1 MGYHPEQNRIVH
13 YEPSIDALTWANR
26 EPRYEK
32 KFALGRR
39 YMFTEV
45 FKWLP
50 DKTQIEQIA
59 IFYNHPK
66 GRDKIAGA
74 TIMSIDELMAE
85 IKLKVTACGPMIKN
99 AISEQYPLLRTIQ
112 MSHVG
117 YYRAR

>member
-1 MGYHPEQNRIVH
+1 MELDVVGYHPEQNRIVH
-13 YEPSIDALTWANR
+13 YEPSIDALTWTNR

-32 KFALGRR
+32 KFTLGRK

-50 DKTQIEQIA
+50 NKTRIEQIA
-59 IFYNHPK
+59 VFYNHPK

-85 IKLKVTACGPMIKN
+85 IKSKVT
-99 AISEQYPLLRTIQ
+99 
-112 MSHVG
+112 V
-117 YYRAR
+117 